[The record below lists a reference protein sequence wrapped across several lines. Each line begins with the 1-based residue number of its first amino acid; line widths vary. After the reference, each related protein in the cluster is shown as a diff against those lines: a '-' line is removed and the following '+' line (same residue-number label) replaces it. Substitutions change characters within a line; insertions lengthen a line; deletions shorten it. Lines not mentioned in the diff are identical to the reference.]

1 MPHQT
6 ARNLLLHNIIDPD
19 NEKIRTILKSTKSNA
34 LLTECLQ
41 EIREREED
49 LEQHSSQSRKSDK
62 IRRAFE
68 DKKHP
73 EKTEKPSEEPNLKHN
88 RKENVRVPRYIGSE
102 IQGNKKGLI
111 CAWVRLV
118 NHKKHFTE

>member
-19 NEKIRTILKSTKSNA
+19 NENIRTILKSTKSNA

-68 DKKHP
+68 DKQHP
-73 EKTEKPSEEPNLKHN
+73 EKTEKPSEEPNPKRH
-88 RKENVRVPRYIGSE
+88 RKENIRLPRCIGSE
-102 IQGNKKGLI
+102 IQKKQKGLVY
-111 CAWVRLV
+111 A
-118 NHKKHFTE
+118 